1 MNRKYISLA
10 AAQGIQKLYQ
20 IEESKTIS
28 SSSLAYD
35 VSKHQLYIYADYL
48 TNPQN

>member
-20 IEESKTIS
+20 TEESKPCT
-28 SSSLAYD
+28 
-35 VSKHQLYIYADYL
+35 KKNNFMHHLYIYADYL